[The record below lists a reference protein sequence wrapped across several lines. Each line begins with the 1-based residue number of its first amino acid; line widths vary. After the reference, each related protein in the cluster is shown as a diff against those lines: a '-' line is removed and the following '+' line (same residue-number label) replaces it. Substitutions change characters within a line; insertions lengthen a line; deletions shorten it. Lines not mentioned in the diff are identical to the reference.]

1 MGREIN
7 PFGLRMPEDL
17 KKRIAKSAKTNRR
30 SMNAE
35 LILRLQHSMEQD
47 PMLIPEIREDPDGY
61 KLTEDQSALLKVYNG
76 LSTRRRRALLE
87 FLKGMDLAESK

>member
-17 KKRIAKSAKTNRR
+17 KRRLARSAKTNRR

-35 LILRLQHSMEQD
+35 LVLRLQHSVVDE
-47 PMLIPEIREDPDGY
+47 PSRLSEIREAPGSYALHPD
-61 KLTEDQSALLKVYNG
+61 QVLLLERYDS
-76 LSTRRRRALLE
+76 LSLRRRKALIE
-87 FLKGMDLAESK
+87 FLKDTEDSA